1 MTANAKDAI
10 LAIAGQAGGVAC
22 AIEDEVEVG
31 AGLITH
37 WYAGP
42 HLCEISRIESHVCS
56 ASSAARGEG
65 WCRQS
70 GQNLGHCF
78 A

>member
-42 HLCEISRIESHVCS
+42 HLCEISL
-56 ASSAARGEG
+56 
-65 WCRQS
+65 Q
-70 GQNLGHCF
+70 
-78 A
+78 